1 VLKKLGKSTGVLS
14 FPFEGYTL
22 ALDFPMTRG
31 LLAFLDEL
39 DLIVVKAGGRLYL
52 AKDARQSR
60 ETFDAGYPTADRFR
74 AFRRGL
80 DPAHRIRSH
89 LSERLAL

>member
-1 VLKKLGKSTGVLS
+1 VLS

-22 ALDFPMTRG
+22 ALDFPMTRD
-31 LLAFLDEL
+31 LLAFLNEL
-39 DLIVVKAGGRLYL
+39 DFVVVKAGGRLYL

-74 AFRRGL
+74 SFRRDL
-80 DPAHRIRSH
+80 DPAHRIRSQ